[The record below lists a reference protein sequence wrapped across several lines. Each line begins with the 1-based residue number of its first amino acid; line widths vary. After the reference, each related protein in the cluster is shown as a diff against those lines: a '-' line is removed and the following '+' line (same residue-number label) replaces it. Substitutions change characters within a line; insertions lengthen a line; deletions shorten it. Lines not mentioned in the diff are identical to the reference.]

1 VQKAITA
8 FISETAIEYRSSSIV
23 SDHGGDGALRAGD
36 RMPDLTLRNS
46 TLLEDWTDGKPLA
59 LALDATDQEIQ
70 QVESGLQHARVLPL
84 RASDFDDEG
93 RRLLGTEGKLL
104 IIRPDGYVRLSW
116 FHFQALAVGSLCAAG
131 RVEIV
136 KQDASRQ
143 KRPSAA
149 RQRFLDAARKE
160 FADKGYAGASIRSIA
175 RSLHMRES
183 AFYAHFKSKQEAY
196 DAILSEA
203 GPDVMAVYAA
213 QIDASRG
220 PQAELTK
227 LAQRAMKAW
236 TSPEVRAST
245 RHFAARHLHRGRQ

>member
-1 VQKAITA
+1 
-8 FISETAIEYRSSSIV
+8 
-23 SDHGGDGALRAGD
+23 
-36 RMPDLTLRNS
+36 
-46 TLLEDWTDGKPLA
+46 
-59 LALDATDQEIQ
+59 
-70 QVESGLQHARVLPL
+70 
-84 RASDFDDEG
+84 
-93 RRLLGTEGKLL
+93 
-104 IIRPDGYVRLSW
+104 
-116 FHFQALAVGSLCAAG
+116 
-131 RVEIV
+131 V

-149 RQRFLDAARKE
+149 RLRFLDAARKE

-245 RHFAARHLHRGRQ
+245 SILLRDTFTEGGSKRRQLLRGVSSALDRLQSVFEAWQQAGSLVKKLDARTLAFQFVAPLITTRLLFFSAGSSASERRLGQRVADGHVRTFLQLIICSSPVRLH